1 MRKDE
6 CPPLDR
12 AWTPA
17 EGAAMVEE
25 WRKSGMS
32 ASAFVRDRGFG
43 LHRLKYWQSRS
54 EKKADFVVVPFE
66 PQGSGNAEDALTEDS
81 EEAMIEICVRDE
93 VFVRIPIKADRS
105 LIGETIKSVLGGV
118 R

>member
-54 EKKADFVVVPFE
+54 EKKADFVVKPCTR
-66 PQGSGNAEDALTEDS
+66 DRIRMALRRTLS
-81 EEAMIEICVRDE
+81 RQA
-93 VFVRIPIKADRS
+93 PPAP
-105 LIGETIKSVLGGV
+105 GGDF
-118 R
+118 